1 MKRIGTVY
9 FPLLVLASMT
19 YYCAP
24 KEFSTLGY
32 RHPTHKYSV
41 PFSHPNL
48 RSFMTEDW
56 KVDNYTYTYTA
67 QKFERKWES
76 RYRGE
81 LPFDR
86 NSDSVPKPEKT
97 FYSDLML
104 RHFRSEGTI
113 WICTR
118 DLMPKQ
124 SNLRLKVFFDNYVH
138 SLISN
143 ERMLCGD
150 VFGYQTQKPIFSARV
165 LEHKR
170 TELTPYSAL
179 EATMVLDDPRIYTPN
194 PVEGVGKIRVVMA
207 KINSQIKRWIS
218 THEGGKLIEEPGQV
232 LMIVGYFNIPAD
244 FDKYEAD
251 FDSFLEQIYFAP

>member
-1 MKRIGTVY
+1 M
-9 FPLLVLASMT
+9 LLSEGEVEAYRNRLPPTPRLGEHGSLMRPQRVQHRGIPPPDT
-19 YYCAP
+19 QVCRSVFAP
-24 KEFSTLGY
+24 
-32 RHPTHKYSV
+32 
-41 PFSHPNL
+41 
-48 RSFMTEDW
+48 
-56 KVDNYTYTYTA
+56 YTA

-86 NSDSVPKPEKT
+86 NSDGVPKPEKT

-124 SNLRLKVFFDNYVH
+124 NNLRLKVFFDNYVS
-138 SLISN
+138 SLVSN

-170 TELTPYSAL
+170 TELTPYTAL
-179 EATMVLDDPRIYTPN
+179 EATMVLDDPRIHTPN
-194 PVEGVGKIRVVMA
+194 PVEGVD
-207 KINSQIKRWIS
+207 NSPACD
-218 THEGGKLIEEPGQV
+218 EPLEERHHDPFTYSR
-232 LMIVGYFNIPAD
+232 I
-244 FDKYEAD
+244 
-251 FDSFLEQIYFAP
+251 